1 MVYLV
6 VNLLLKYK
14 HTINLV
20 VNIIINNIEND
31 LISDMIGYDEDV
43 AAC

>member
-6 VNLLLKYK
+6 ANLLLKYK
-14 HTINLV
+14 CRINLV
-20 VNIIINNIEND
+20 VNIIINNIGND
-31 LISDMIGYDEDV
+31 LTSDMIGYDEDV